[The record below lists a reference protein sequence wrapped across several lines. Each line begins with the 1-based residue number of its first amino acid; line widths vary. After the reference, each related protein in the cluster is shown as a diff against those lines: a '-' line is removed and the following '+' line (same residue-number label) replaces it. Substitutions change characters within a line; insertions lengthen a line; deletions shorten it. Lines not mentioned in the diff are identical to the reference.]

1 MMVNY
6 KELNVVCP
14 MCGLDKSITVPEA
27 IFAQKKFGTI
37 KIQVPMG
44 AVCSEHQFIVFV
56 DSKGIVRGYEKI
68 DLHMAM
74 PFEQPGKEEAGIL
87 TLRVL
92 IQMFGFYGLFS
103 IIHAK
108 IFKYQV
114 YVLIDKDS
122 ALYSLD
128 VEVLNLLGDT
138 ILPEAYRGDAKI
150 TFIEETDINKFKVKD
165 KKALIMDSHKSIL
178 QTPWE
183 EKLKFEEEMIKNAVE
198 IIDEDEQVIFLQQS
212 IAKLVKEAEHSKSI
226 LENVHEIYED
236 ELIERLCKDLMIAKI
251 DHYRLTLIKYFIKQ
265 RFSPKLAS
273 KIKNKVEEFL
283 DLL

>member
-1 MMVNY
+1 MMENY
-6 KELNVVCP
+6 KQLNVVCP
-14 MCGLDKSITVPEA
+14 ICGLDKSITVPEA

-56 DSKGIVRGYEKI
+56 DSKGTVRGYEKI

-74 PFEQPGKEEAGIL
+74 PLEQPGKEGVM

-103 IIHAK
+103 LIHAK
-108 IFKYQV
+108 IFNYPV
-114 YVLIDKDS
+114 YVIIDKDS
-122 ALYSLD
+122 DLYSLD
-128 VEVLNLLGDT
+128 VEVLNLIGDT
-138 ILPEAYRGDAKI
+138 ILPEAYRGDARI
-150 TFIEETDINKFKVKD
+150 TFIEETDLNNIKIKD
-165 KKALIMDSHKSIL
+165 KKALIMAHQNIL

-183 EKLKFEEEMIKNAVE
+183 EKLKFEEEMIKNATE
-198 IIDEDEQVIFLQQS
+198 IIDDDEQVILLQQS
-212 IAKLVKEAEHSKSI
+212 IAKLIKEAEHSKSI
-226 LENVHEIYED
+226 LENVREIYED

>member
-6 KELNVVCP
+6 KQLNVVCP
-14 MCGLDKSITVPEA
+14 ICGLDKSITVPEA

-56 DSKGIVRGYEKI
+56 DAKGTVRGYEKI

-74 PFEQPGKEEAGIL
+74 PLEQPGKEEEGVL

-103 IIHAK
+103 LIHAK
-108 IFKYQV
+108 IFNYPV
-114 YVLIDKDS
+114 YVIIDKDS
-122 ALYSLD
+122 DLYSLD
-128 VEVLNLLGDT
+128 IEVLNLIGDT
-138 ILPEAYRGDAKI
+138 ILPEAYRGDTRI
-150 TFIEETDINKFKVKD
+150 TFIEETDLNNIKIKD
-165 KKALIMDSHKSIL
+165 KKALIMAHKNIL

-183 EKLKFEEEMIKNAVE
+183 EKLKFEEEMIKNATE
-198 IIDEDEQVIFLQQS
+198 IIDDDEQIILLQQS
-212 IAKLVKEAEHSKSI
+212 IAKLIKEAEHSKSI
-226 LENVHEIYED
+226 LENVKEIYED